1 MTKIS
6 FKRAFSLLFAFA
18 CVFST
23 LLFTSCGECEHV
35 WDEGKVAK
43 EPTDTQEGAMI
54 YTCLECQEQRYEAIK
69 KLSHN
74 PKSHTYDKA
83 IWGKDSTYHWLICDH
98 PDCDATTGKAHHS
111 LTANPNGGYMC
122 QVCKNTV
129 DGHTFSNN
137 VMDCTDKLHW
147 VKCDDK
153 DCEVIAHYNVHNWE
167 YTVIDEVHH
176 LTSCA
181 KEGCPLNAFPQ
192 EHTLIDGENG
202 EKKCQKCEYK
212 KQIEEE

>member
-1 MTKIS
+1 MRIRDLREDHDLTQKEVAEYLHIKQNTYSQYENGQRQLPLDCLVALAKLYQTSTDYILGLTDKKERLAKRMTKIS

-69 KLSHN
+69 KLTHN

-83 IWGKDSTYHWLICDH
+83 IWGKDSTHHWLICDH
-98 PDCDATTGKAHHS
+98 PDCDVQS
-111 LTANPNGGYMC
+111 LWQA
-122 QVCKNTV
+122 Q
-129 DGHTFSNN
+129 
-137 VMDCTDKLHW
+137 
-147 VKCDDK
+147 
-153 DCEVIAHYNVHNWE
+153 ARQR
-167 YTVIDEVHH
+167 
-176 LTSCA
+176 
-181 KEGCPLNAFPQ
+181 PLCNCLLQ
-192 EHTLIDGENG
+192 G
-202 EKKCQKCEYK
+202 
-212 KQIEEE
+212 